1 MANAQN
7 QMSGGYDISQ
17 STSESATQGYSVD
30 FGGFNN
36 GGGLRLP
43 KWFWPAVVIL
53 AAIWLLKRK

>member
-1 MANAQN
+1 
-7 QMSGGYDISQ
+7 MSGGYDISQ